1 MRARLLGA
9 FDRFEDV
16 RSRSDAEVARLLRQ
30 GEYDIAV
37 DLKGHT
43 EDARPGIL
51 AYRPCPVQV
60 NYLGYPGTIG
70 APWLDYIVADATVL
84 PLSHQP
90 FYSEKIVHLPRC
102 YQVNDATRDI
112 AETPTRRAAGLP
124 QNGLESGFV
133 FCCFNAAWKIT
144 PAMFDIW
151 MGLLLDVP
159 GSLLWLL
166 ADNETAQSN
175 LRAAAAAKGVYPAR
189 LVFAPKIPPPAHL
202 ARQRLADLFLDTLPY
217 NAHTTASDALWVGL
231 PLLTCRGEQFDGRVA
246 ASLLE
251 TMGLGE
257 LVARDLDAYAA
268 TARALAHD
276 AARLADLRV
285 RLAENRLTSPLF
297 DTDGF
302 RRDIEAVYSRM
313 VEISRAGRAPE
324 SFVLTT

>member
-1 MRARLLGA
+1 MRARLRQA

-16 RSRSDAEVARLLRQ
+16 RAHSDAEVARLLRQ
-30 GEYDIAV
+30 GAYDIAV

-43 EDARPGIL
+43 EDSRPGIL
-51 AYRPCPVQV
+51 AHRPCPVQV

-70 APWLDYIVADATVL
+70 APWLDYIIADAEVL
-84 PLSHQP
+84 PLSRQP
-90 FYSEKIVHLPRC
+90 LYSEKIVHLPHC
-102 YQVNDATRDI
+102 YQVNDAARDI
-112 AETPTRRAAGLP
+112 AQTPTRRVAGLP
-124 QNGLESGFV
+124 EDGFV

-151 MGLLLDVP
+151 MRLLLDLP
-159 GSLLWLL
+159 ASLLWLL
-166 ADNETAQSN
+166 ADNATAQSN
-175 LRAAAAAKGVYPAR
+175 LRAAAAAKGVDPAR
-189 LVFAPKIPPPAHL
+189 LVFAPKIPLPAHL

-217 NAHTTASDALWVGL
+217 NAHTTASDALRVGL

-246 ASLLE
+246 ASLLK

-257 LVARDLDAYAA
+257 LVAGDLNAYEA

-276 AARLADLRV
+276 TVRLADLRQ

-313 VEISRAGRAPE
+313 VEMSRAGRVPE
-324 SFVLTT
+324 SFVLTP